1 MSIRCLAHSSKSVT
15 SSHLEDIWAF
25 PLPRLDHEHVDDH
38 NSSHQEQ
45 RDQGLGEHY
54 MKPRITAPQ
63 NKNARA
69 AAKSAWLSKER

>member
-1 MSIRCLAHSSKSVT
+1 MSIRCRAHSSKSVT

-25 PLPRLDHEHVDDH
+25 PLPKLDHEHVDDH

-69 AAKSAWLSKER
+69 AAKTA